1 MAHLQSTE
9 QPRRRLLVLLLIG
22 LVLSLTIGWMMM
34 DGSEQLTELSGYGIL
49 DFQFAFDRG
58 EIATILDSWADPE
71 VSPLV
76 HDQFYLDMLFPL
88 GYGLLLGSVG
98 LFLLRR
104 REDYPRWLEGSI
116 VLMAVAAPVIDVLE
130 NIMSL
135 MLIDGYGS
143 VAGVTA
149 TVFMVS
155 VAVKWS
161 LVVLLVLIS
170 LGLGARLLIGRRP

>member
-1 MAHLQSTE
+1 MTHLHPTE
-9 QPRRRLLVLLLIG
+9 RPRKRLLILLIIG
-22 LVLSLTIGWMMM
+22 LVLSLTVGWMMM
-34 DGSEQLTELSGYGIL
+34 NGSAELTELSGYGVL

-58 EIATILDSWADPE
+58 EIATILDSWAEPE
-71 VSPLV
+71 ASQLV
-76 HDQFYLDMLFPL
+76 HDQLGLDMLFPL
-88 GYGLLLGSVG
+88 GYGLLLGSVA

-104 REDYPRWLEGSI
+104 RENYPRWLEGGI
-116 VLMAVAAPVIDVLE
+116 VLMAVAAPVFDVLE

-143 VAGVTA
+143 VGGATA

-161 LVVLLVLIS
+161 LVALLVLIS
-170 LGLGARLLIGRRP
+170 LGLGVRLLFSRRA